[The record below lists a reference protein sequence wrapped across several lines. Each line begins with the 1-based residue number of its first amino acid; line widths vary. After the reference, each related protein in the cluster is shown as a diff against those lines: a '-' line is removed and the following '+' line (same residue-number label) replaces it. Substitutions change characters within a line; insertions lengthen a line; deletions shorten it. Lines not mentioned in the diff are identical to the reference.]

1 MLMDHPPPMT
11 EKNYRTISN
20 ICNQKIKVVAEKL
33 MHEACEEIR
42 GLSLD
47 SEFVD
52 TGIKHVNRYLRI
64 SPKMTCYL
72 VAYMERLKTKMS
84 LLMVRYGTV
93 CQSNVS

>member
-1 MLMDHPPPMT
+1 
-11 EKNYRTISN
+11 
-20 ICNQKIKVVAEKL
+20 

-52 TGIKHVNRYLRI
+52 TGIKHINRYLRI

-72 VAYMERLKTKMS
+72 AAYMESLKTKTS
-84 LLMVRYGTV
+84 LSMVRYGTV